1 MPMAK
6 AGGYA
11 YPAEAAAPSP
21 MMQMN
26 AAAAAPAMMR
36 ADSYVDYD
44 EEEKRNVDVDEAIVK
59 VGEAEGVFSEC
70 RGLQI
75 ERDPSFPI
83 RVTLQYYKATS
94 TGAINDE
101 VMASIANQIRD
112 ARKVP
117 TIDLSCIYLCMGVC
131 AHSCSHLGRRLHWLA
146 GIGAALGS
154 ANGAP
159 RSHTACARPLAP
171 AYACARLVAGLV
183 ADVQVTSAAVDRGT
197 GQGPP
202 VLDGQVP

>member
-1 MPMAK
+1 
-6 AGGYA
+6 
-11 YPAEAAAPSP
+11 
-21 MMQMN
+21 
-26 AAAAAPAMMR
+26 MMR
-36 ADSYVDYD
+36 ANSYVDYD

-75 ERDPSFPI
+75 DRDPSFPI

-117 TIDLSCIYLCMGVC
+117 TIDLSLCIYLCMCVC
-131 AHSCSHLGRRLHWLA
+131 VCVCVCVL
-146 GIGAALGS
+146 
-154 ANGAP
+154 
-159 RSHTACARPLAP
+159 TLAP
-171 AYACARLVAGLV
+171 F
-183 ADVQVTSAAVDRGT
+183 
-197 GQGPP
+197 
-202 VLDGQVP
+202 